1 MVGLKSVFVKPFVI
15 ASLSLSML
23 LLLIVGGFFY
33 TDFQTELQI
42 ITERERS
49 QTMLGAKLIERRLDS
64 VARDVLL
71 LAKSVSLNRYGELG
85 SREALHDLGRE
96 FRNTSCLKG
105 SYDQVRFL
113 DESGRERVRVNYREG
128 DCQLVAEK
136 DLQNKKTRY
145 YFNDTFKLGR
155 QQIFIS
161 PLDLNIE
168 HGVIERP
175 LKPMI
180 RIGTPV
186 FNEKGQKFGIVLVN
200 YFGKELIS
208 DLTTEMSGSDGIPML
223 LNRNGYW
230 LLGADS
236 GDEWGFMFKNEKRI
250 ENKHPES
257 WREMSTSEA
266 GQIMTA
272 SGLFTWRTVYPLA
285 VNSVSSTGSTD
296 ASGASATYIDRD
308 DYFWKVVTHIPQE
321 TIEGL
326 QNRRIK
332 MALVLLS
339 LLILLAFIAAY
350 LIGRSREKELLS
362 ISALKVSEHRQRA
375 ITSKLAEG
383 LMVLDKEGKL
393 INMNPEAER
402 LLGWSYAMLS
412 GQRIHEWIH
421 KNASGK
427 NEHECPILNVI
438 KEERI
443 YHVEEDVFRRSDGT
457 DLPVAYTASPYIV
470 EDEASGVIVAFEDI
484 SERKKLKEELVH
496 QATHD
501 ALTGLLN
508 RREIENLLD
517 HAFSQAMRYGR
528 DLSVCMIDID
538 HFKQIND
545 TFGHRAG
552 DDALKSFGQV
562 LDQKTR
568 SADLAGRYGGEE
580 FVVVLTETS
589 LSGAMRWAEQLRA
602 TIEST
607 PIILNESS
615 GPTNLTVSIGVSSI
629 SNAIENSDQLM
640 DRADSALYLAKGSG
654 RNKVSGVGE

>member
-1 MVGLKSVFVKPFVI
+1 MVGLKSVFVKPFLI

-33 TDFQTELQI
+33 TDFQSELQI

-71 LAKSVSLNRYGELG
+71 LAKSVSLSRYGDYG
-85 SREALHDLGRE
+85 VQEAIHDLGRE
-96 FRNTSCLKG
+96 FRNTSCLTG

-113 DESGRERVRVNYREG
+113 DASGRERVRVNYREG

-186 FNEKGQKFGIVLVN
+186 FNDTGQKFGIVLVN
-200 YFGKELIS
+200 YYGKELIS

-230 LLGADS
+230 LLGAHS
-236 GDEWGFMFKNEKRI
+236 EDEWGFMFKNEKRI

-257 WREMSTSEA
+257 WREMSTAEA

-326 QNRRIK
+326 QNKRIK

-421 KNASGK
+421 KDASGK
-427 NEHECPILNVI
+427 GEHECPILNVV

-484 SERKKLKEELVH
+484 SERKKLKEELLH

-508 RREIENLLD
+508 RRELENLLG

-552 DDALKSFGQV
+552 DEALKSLGQV

-607 PIILNESS
+607 PIILTESS
-615 GPTNLTVSIGVSSI
+615 GSTNLTVSIGVASI

-654 RNKVSGVGE
+654 RNKVREVGE

>member
-1 MVGLKSVFVKPFVI
+1 MKSFLI
-15 ASLSLSML
+15 ASLSMTAL

-33 TDFQTELQI
+33 IDFQSELQI

-49 QTMLGAKLIERRLDS
+49 QTLLGAKLIERRLDS

-71 LAKSVSLNRYGELG
+71 LAKSVSLNRYGEHG
-85 SREALHDLGRE
+85 AQEAIQDLGRE

-105 SYDQVRFL
+105 TYDQVRFL
-113 DESGRERVRVNYREG
+113 DESGKERVRVNYREG
-128 DCQLVAEK
+128 DCQLVAEE

-145 YFNDTFKLGR
+145 YFSDTLKLGR

-168 HGVIERP
+168 HGEIERP

-186 FNEKGQKFGIVLVN
+186 FNNKGQKFGIVLVN
-200 YFGKELIS
+200 YLGKELIT
-208 DLTTEMSGSDGIPML
+208 DLSTAMSGSDGVPML
-223 LNRNGYW
+223 LNRHGYW
-230 LLGADS
+230 LLGPHSD
-236 GDEWGFMFKNEKRI
+236 DEWGFMFKNDKRI
-250 ENKHPES
+250 ENRHPES
-257 WREMSTSEA
+257 WATISTNDS
-266 GQIMTA
+266 GQIRTT
-272 SGLFTWRTVYPLA
+272 SGMFTWRTVYPLS
-285 VNSVSSTGSTD
+285 VNSISSTGSTD
-296 ASGASATYIDRD
+296 ASGESLAYVDRD
-308 DYFWKVVTHIPQE
+308 NYFWKVVTHIPQQM
-321 TIEGL
+321 IEEL
-326 QNRRIK
+326 QDKRIK

-339 LLILLAFIAAY
+339 LLMLLAIIAAY
-350 LIGRSREKELLS
+350 FIARSREKELLS
-362 ISALKVSEHRQRA
+362 MSALKVSEHRQRA
-375 ITSKLAEG
+375 ITAKLAEG

-421 KNASGK
+421 KDASGK
-427 NEHECPILNVI
+427 SEHECPILNVI

-443 YHVEEDVFRRSDGT
+443 YHVEEDLFRRADGS

-484 SERKKLKEELVH
+484 SERKKLKEELLH

-501 ALTGLLN
+501 ALTGLFN

-517 HAFSQAMRYGR
+517 HTFSQAKRYGR

-538 HFKQIND
+538 HFKLIND
-545 TFGHRAG
+545 THGHRAG
-552 DDALKSFGQV
+552 DEALKNLAQV
-562 LDQKTR
+562 LEQKTR
-568 SADLAGRYGGEE
+568 SADMAGRYGGEE

-589 LSGAMRWAEQLRA
+589 LLGAMRWAEQLRA

-607 PIILNESS
+607 PITLNESNT
-615 GPTNLTVSIGVSSI
+615 PMNLTVSIGVASI
-629 SNAIENSDQLM
+629 SYAIDNSDQLM
-640 DRADSALYLAKGSG
+640 DRADRALYLAKGSG
-654 RNKVSGVGE
+654 RNKVIGDGEKLARENQ